1 MRSIEISCLII
12 ALTAL
17 LVASS
22 YLINYQ
28 PDINQIAKQIALE
41 IDSAR
46 GNVDIEIPAIIE
58 IQNNTLII
66 HYRGHTVKS
75 KLKVKTIDSIDYG
88 PVIVINCNG
97 THVWL
102 GHKNS

>member
-1 MRSIEISCLII
+1 MSII
-12 ALTAL
+12 
-17 LVASS
+17 
-22 YLINYQ
+22 
-28 PDINQIAKQIALE
+28 K
-41 IDSAR
+41 
-46 GNVDIEIPAIIE
+46 
-58 IQNNTLII
+58 IQNNALII
-66 HYRGHTVKS
+66 HYQGYIVKS